1 MCDNFLIIAQGR
13 VTFKNAGPAFE
24 CDEDIP
30 TSTFPKVRHPSSI
43 STNSKDMSN
52 PKVKVEKEVK
62 MEEQLNE
69 ITELCKKFSASIGI
83 IEKSQY
89 ELCTQFQAQSTKEEK
104 LENEI
109 ASALNNCNTKIE
121 ELHRKVNTQRSASG
135 IMTAP
140 STGANPASQHEQKN
154 SPKFSEALKTVSS
167 PSF

>member
-1 MCDNFLIIAQGR
+1 MSQLCDNFLILAQGR

-30 TSTFPKVRHPSSI
+30 SPTFSEVRHPSSLSI
-43 STNSKDMSN
+43 NTKGMSI
-52 PKVKVEKEVK
+52 PKIKVEKEVK

-89 ELCTQFQAQSTKEEK
+89 ELCIQFQAQSSKEEK
-104 LENEI
+104 QENEI

-121 ELHRKVNTQRSASG
+121 ELHKKVNTQRSASR
-135 IMTAP
+135 IMTVS
-140 STGANPASQHEQKN
+140 STGANPAPQHEEKN
-154 SPKFSEALKTVSS
+154 SPIS
-167 PSF
+167 PKY